1 MFPQVGEY
9 EVVHFS
15 SLKFAYKPGFPT
27 IVV

>member
-1 MFPQVGEY
+1 MFPQVEEY

-15 SLKFAYKPGFPT
+15 SLEFAYKPGFPT